1 MKPGLLR
8 GEELLVGFWGLFF
21 YGFLLVWGC
30 FVLFFFPN
38 KFVNK
43 CFETEL
49 LLLKH
54 IKSSL

>member
-21 YGFLLVWGC
+21 MGFCLFGG
-30 FVLFFFPN
+30 VLFCFFPN